1 MRQGFTD
8 TLRHVIASA
17 QATAHK
23 LNQEFVG
30 TEHLLVGILECDTC
44 EAARSLQRNGL
55 DPSELRHAMLKMLP
69 KGTQAPVVTGDLPL
83 SPKAQRAI
91 NTAIVKSQA
100 LREPRVSTRFALL
113 SLLDSDEPQSV
124 IRDVFKGRGADLDQL
139 QRLLAEKPAEE
150 EK

>member
-30 TEHLLVGILECDTC
+30 TEHLLVGILECNTC

-55 DPSELRHAMLKMLP
+55 DPTELRTAMLKVLP
-69 KGTQAPVVTGDLPL
+69 KGSQAPVVTGDLPL

-113 SLLDSDEPQSV
+113 ALLDSDEPQSV

-139 QRLLAEKPAEE
+139 QRLLVEKPAEE